1 MRNLTVLGLA
11 ALLMLSPMGA
21 ISTSAQEKEEA
32 EETEEVV
39 DPNKEAVNKALGQFY
54 MALNQIF
61 RGDVEPMKKVWSHS
75 PDVTYMPPDGEYLV
89 GWEDTLKSWQEQ
101 AALKLGGSIRPT
113 ELNYNIGE
121 TIAVVQNYEIGQN
134 FSNDEGHEVKIRAT
148 NVFRKEDGQWK
159 MVSHHT
165 DVLPFLIKA
174 EKGAD
179 SK

>member
-1 MRNLTVLGLA
+1 MKNLTILGLLM
-11 ALLMLSPMGA
+11 LLMLSPVGA
-21 ISTSAQEKEEA
+21 IDTLAQEKEEA

-54 MALNQIF
+54 MALNQMF

-75 PDVTYMPPDGEYLV
+75 PGVTYLPPDGEYLV

-113 ELNYNIGE
+113 ELNYNIGG
-121 TIAVVQNYEIGQN
+121 TIAVVQNYEVGEN
-134 FSNDEGHEVKIRAT
+134 FTNNEQVEVKIRAT

-165 DVLPFLIKA
+165 DELPFLK
-174 EKGAD
+174 K
-179 SK
+179 